1 MVAPF
6 DPAKLTLSEIT
17 KVQERVTAIFGAP
30 TTLDQAV
37 VFIQN
42 NMDLVPAILGT
53 PKSEEVTTAEPVV
66 APVVVEDAP
75 EVGPRLRTYTVV
87 DIYPVKSK
95 GGKNLLWGHLPWD
108 EWTNGEVWKLRVSD
122 QINPR
127 TFKLFQKAAVNVA
140 IRRGMS
146 FSAVRKSPHSKYI
159 LIQFTPKVD
168 K

>member
-37 VFIQN
+37 MFIQN

-53 PKSEEVTTAEPVV
+53 SKSEEVTTAAPVV
-66 APVVVEDAP
+66 APVVVESAP
-75 EVGPRLRTYTVV
+75 VKAPKVPTKV
-87 DIYPVKSK
+87 DIYPVVSKS
-95 GGKNLLWGHLPWD
+95 GKQYRWDHLPWSD
-108 EWTNGEVWKLRVSD
+108 WTNGEVWELRLSN
-122 QINPR
+122 QMNHRSIHLFRHIAAGIANR
-127 TFKLFQKAAVNVA
+127 KGMTFSST
-140 IRRGMS
+140 M
-146 FSAVRKSPHSKYI
+146 KSRHSQFI